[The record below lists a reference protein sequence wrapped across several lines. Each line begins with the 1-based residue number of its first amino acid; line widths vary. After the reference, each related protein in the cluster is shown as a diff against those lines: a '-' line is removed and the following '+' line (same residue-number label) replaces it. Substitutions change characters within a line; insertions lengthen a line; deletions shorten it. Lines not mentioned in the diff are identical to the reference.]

1 MVSIV
6 NPHIKRDS
14 GYHVFSEAEAKDL
27 FVKKA
32 DGTSVY
38 EGWCWPGSSS
48 WLDFLNP
55 AIQEWWSGMFSL
67 DKYQVKPAM
76 LWKHER
82 SDLPSMSVGFYSQYL
97 HLE

>member
-1 MVSIV
+1 MQMVSIV

-14 GYHVFSEAEAKDL
+14 GYHVFSEAESKDL

-55 AIQEWWSGMFSL
+55 DIQEWWSGMFSL
-67 DKYQVKPAM
+67 DKYQVDPFSPCTHPAM
-76 LWKHER
+76 L
-82 SDLPSMSVGFYSQYL
+82 
-97 HLE
+97 